1 MDKSVEERARDLAKE
16 RTDYGGREN
25 PPENVKKFYESPTG
39 YERDAALGA
48 ALKDAFKKDVQEIK
62 KKVKKKIQR
71 VKSYFSKN
79 KPYSNKPRPTKTNSQ
94 KLKKYKVYIPPKP

>member
-25 PPENVKKFYESPTG
+25 PPEDVRKFYESPTG

-62 KKVKKKIQR
+62 KKVKKKVEK

-79 KPYSNKPRPTKTNSQ
+79 KPYTNKPRKTLHSR
-94 KLKKYKVYIPPKP
+94 KYNPKR